1 MSNPFC
7 HVELQTEYTSK
18 AKEFYGALFDWK
30 FEDSPSPVPGGIY
43 THIKVGEGTGGGLM
57 KKAMP
62 EAPTAWLPY
71 VLVDDV
77 EAILKKA
84 RGLGANVVVERVPVP
99 DMGAFAVFI
108 DPSGAALGIWEAAKK

>member
-7 HVELQTEYTSK
+7 HVELHTESAGT
-18 AKEFYGALFDWK
+18 AKEFYGKLFDWR
-30 FEDSPSPVPGGIY
+30 FEDSPSPVPGGVY
-43 THIKVGEGTGGGLM
+43 THIKVGDGTGGGLM

-77 EAILKKA
+77 DATLKKA
-84 RGLGANVVVERVPVP
+84 RGLGAKVVLEKVTVPE
-99 DMGAFAVFI
+99 MGAYAVMI
-108 DPSGAALGIWEAAKK
+108 DPSGAALGLWHVAKK